1 MKKLNRSSWI
11 SSAGLFVL
19 ILLVAGCAVGK
30 TTLRNLSPVT
40 PAEILPEDIILEE
53 VNAEIFKIRPPTG
66 RVMSITKDNITVQMV
81 YWRRADLDR
90 KYNRGNAYSPFYET
104 EALHQGDKTD
114 VFYLKVT
121 NNAETAAVY
130 RIGGTRQVP
139 CEIIDHGE
147 NRYGTLDYDGL
158 KERLTYMSRASG
170 IYVKNGLKK
179 AREILIETQVP
190 DTEAGIPPGGSIEG
204 FLPFYQMKH
213 NAETLTVIIPI
224 ELKPP
229 EGTATRYKRLV
240 YEFPFVHNKGV
251 RLSQPAPQR
260 Y

>member
-213 NAETLTVIIPI
+213 NAETLKVIIPI

-240 YEFPFVHNKGV
+240 YEFPFTHDKGI

>member
-1 MKKLNRSSWI
+1 MKKLNGSSWI

-19 ILLVAGCAVGK
+19 ILLVAGCAAGTSLK
-30 TTLRNLSPVT
+30 NL
-40 PAEILPEDIILEE
+40 PAVQPADTLPENIALEE
-53 VNAEIFKIRPPTG
+53 VNSDIFKIRPPTG
-66 RVMSITKDNITVQMV
+66 QILSMTKDSITVQII

-114 VFYLKVT
+114 VFYVKVT
-121 NNAETAAVY
+121 NNAPTPVVY
-130 RIGGTRQVP
+130 RIKGTRQVP
-139 CEIIDHGE
+139 CEMVDQGD
-147 NRYGTLDYDGL
+147 NRYGTLDYDAL

-170 IYVKNGLKK
+170 IYVKNGLLK
-179 AREILIETQVP
+179 AREILIETQLL
-190 DTEAGIPPGGSIEG
+190 DTEKGIQPGDSIEG

-213 NAETLTVIIPI
+213 NAETLKVIIPL

-229 EGTATRYKRLV
+229 EGTATRFKRII
-240 YEFPFVHNKGV
+240 YEFPFVHHKGI
-251 RLSQPAPQR
+251 RLAQPAPHR

>member
-1 MKKLNRSSWI
+1 MKKLNRNSWI

-19 ILLVAGCAVGK
+19 ILLVAGCSTTASLKNLPPVQPVG
-30 TTLRNLSPVT
+30 T
-40 PAEILPEDIILEE
+40 LPEDVILEE
-53 VNAEIFKIRPPTG
+53 VNSDIFKIRPPTG
-66 RVMSITKDNITVQMV
+66 QALSITKDNITVQVV

-114 VFYLKVT
+114 VFYIKVT
-121 NNAETAAVY
+121 NNAATSVVY
-130 RIGGTRQVP
+130 RIKGTRQVP
-139 CEIIDHGE
+139 CEIVDQGD
-147 NRYGTLDYDGL
+147 NRYGSLDYNSL
-158 KERLTYMSRASG
+158 KERLTYMSRATG
-170 IYVKNGLKK
+170 IYVTNGLKK
-179 AREILIETQVP
+179 AREILIETQIP
-190 DTEAGIPPGGSIEG
+190 DTEKGIAPGESVEG

-213 NAETLTVIIPI
+213 NAETLIVIIPL

-240 YEFPFVHNKGV
+240 YEFPFMHDKGI
-251 RLSQPAPQR
+251 RLAQPAPHR